1 MKTGKIA
8 PILGASVLAFGA
20 VLAPTMPV
28 FAAGNGKATGG
39 AVNIQKYLVIKSTA
53 EVPNIAFQFTIAGAS
68 VANGTVENGFS
79 VYSGKD
85 TSRVTGTPTVGS
97 AVFKNGDTKYDA
109 VQDLVSTGIQVKEG
123 AKDPVKLSAGQS
135 YARTNVAVDFSGVS
149 FSEAGVYRYVI
160 TETADATGTVTND
173 ATTTRYM
180 DVYVSDEDGAL
191 GVLGYVL
198 HGEGETRWE
207 SRYICNGCGAEF
219 KTDEEA
225 IEHVADADITSD
237 CDSYRAKS
245 VKISNDAKSEGFVNK
260 MEAKDLKITKQVTG
274 NQASRT
280 EYFKFTLNITKGL
293 PNTTY
298 SIDLSHADS
307 NAGAN
312 TNPTSVTTD
321 GDGNAS
327 VDVYLKHDQYV
338 TVRSLNIGSAYT
350 VSEDKTAM
358 MNAGYTTEIV
368 NADDTDGVSNAD
380 FSTNG
385 TIETADADEISVS
398 FTNKRSG
405 TIPTGVVMTVAPFA
419 AVTLLGV
426 AGATTIVM
434 KKRKQNL

>member
-1 MKTGKIA
+1 MKTRKIA

-28 FAAGNGKATGG
+28 LAAGNGKATGG

-79 VYSGKD
+79 VYSGSD

-97 AVFKNGDTKYDA
+97 AVFKSGDTKYDA

-160 TETADATGTVTND
+160 TEAADATGTVTND

-198 HGEGETRWE
+198 HGEGEETE
-207 SRYICNGCGAEF
+207 EEVYVCNGCGKQFA
-219 KTDEEA
+219 TDDEA
-225 IEHVADADITSD
+225 LEHTMIDFFDD
-237 CDSYRAKS
+237 CENYSLETIY
-245 VKISNDAKSEGFVNK
+245 ISNDAKSEGFVNK

-293 PNTTY
+293 PNATY

-312 TNPTSVTTD
+312 TNPASITTD

-358 MNAGYTTEIV
+358 TNAGYTTEIV

-405 TIPTGVVMTVAPFA
+405 TIPTGVVMMVAPFA

-434 KKRKQNL
+434 KKRKQNS

>member
-1 MKTGKIA
+1 MKIRKIA

-28 FAAGNGKATGG
+28 LAAGNGKATGG

-79 VYSGKD
+79 VYSGND

-135 YARTNVAVDFSGVS
+135 YARTNVTVDFSGVS
-149 FSEAGVYRYVI
+149 FSEPGVYRYVI

-173 ATTTRYM
+173 ATTTRYV
-180 DVYVSDEDGAL
+180 DVYVSDEDGTL

-198 HGEGETRWE
+198 HGEGETKTVK
-207 SRYICNGCGAEF
+207 RYVCTDCGAQFE
-219 KTDEEA
+219 TNRDA
-225 IEHVADADITSD
+225 IEHVADSD
-237 CDSYRAKS
+237 NCHTYSLER
-245 VKISNDAKSEGFVNK
+245 VKITNDAKSEGFVNK
-260 MEAKDLKITKQVTG
+260 MEAKDLKIAKQVTG

-358 MNAGYTTEIV
+358 ADAGYTTEIV

-385 TIETADADEISVS
+385 AIDTADADEISVS

-426 AGATTIVM
+426 AGVTTIVM